1 MNEIKI
7 FNSQESLMT
16 TIHSDGDMISMT
28 DLWKEAGSPKNKDP
42 KFWLR
47 QDSSVQL
54 TETVSGILKVT
65 QDHLIKIKRGKGGGT
80 WAHKQI
86 ALAYAKYLDAKLHVM
101 VNQIFFERI
110 EEEKNP
116 ELIIDR
122 GIKTYQKLGKSLPW
136 IEKRVNGKLVRNEFT
151 STLAKHGVEREG
163 FRNCTN
169 NIYDPL
175 WGGGS
180 NVVREKKGLTKDQSI
195 RDNLSL
201 IELTAVSLAE
211 LLAAEKITE
220 NNIRGNAG
228 CELASKHASSSVK
241 MALLQNKKAIQ

>member
-1 MNEIKI
+1 MKQLVVSNAMTSVEISELSGKPH
-7 FNSQESLMT
+7 NDLMKA
-16 TIHSDGDMISMT
+16 IRKMEVAWG
-28 DLWKEAGSPKNKDP
+28 K
-42 KFWLR
+42 
-47 QDSSVQL
+47 
-54 TETVSGILKVT
+54 VSG
-65 QDHLIKIKRGKGGGT
+65 GKFSLANYTDEQGKPRPMYVLT
-80 WAHKQI
+80 KSECLYI
-86 ALAYAKYLDAKLHVM
+86 ASKFNDEVRAKLVM
-101 VNQIFFERI
+101 RWEKLETERI

-116 ELIIDR
+116 GLSIDK
-122 GIKTYQKLGKSLPW
+122 GIKNYEKQGKSLPW
-136 IEKRVNGKLVRNEFT
+136 IEKRVQGKLVRNEFT

-211 LLAAEKITE
+211 LLAAEKIAE